1 MSESLEATEREC
13 AAGRTAPRV
22 ALDDIINAIASVHY
36 RSAADAMGV
45 ATHAQLRLLTLCVMV
60 MKNGFTIVG
69 KSAPASAENYEYK
82 LGCKLAYEDAVRQA
96 WPLMGFTLRDRLAFG
111 DGQSI
116 YHGLRRPA

>member
-13 AAGRTAPRV
+13 AAVSPAPRV
-22 ALDDIINAIASVHY
+22 SLDDIINAIARVHY

-45 ATHAQLRLLTLCVMV
+45 PTRAQLRVLTLCIIE

-69 KSAPASAENYEYK
+69 KSAPASSENYSYS

-116 YHGLRRPA
+116 YHGLRTPA